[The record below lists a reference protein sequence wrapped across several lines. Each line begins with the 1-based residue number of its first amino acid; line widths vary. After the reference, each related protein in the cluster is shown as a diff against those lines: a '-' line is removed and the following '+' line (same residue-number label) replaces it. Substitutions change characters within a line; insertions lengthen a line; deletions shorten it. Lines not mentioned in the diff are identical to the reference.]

1 MKAYQERVFQSF
13 RRVQGWFEANP
24 SYRLTAPSEVA
35 MALATQVDAL
45 AGVVARLTEHVAQ
58 QETQAAQSL
67 LISKDERE
75 QRIEVLAHHMGTISK
90 TARALRGVV
99 PGIGVLAMPKGNIE
113 SAALITAASVMA
125 RKAEVYRSV
134 LVENGL
140 PTDFPEQLEAAAK
153 RLKASLD
160 ARGLARGA
168 RAAAGRGIE
177 TELNLGRRIVAIL
190 DATLARV
197 LRREPVKWAEW
208 RHVQRVTV
216 RGSMPKEKPTDSEAQ
231 PTVLN
236 GAPTVLKASPTL
248 VPTSPTEVVG
258 SPTVQEKAA

>member
-1 MKAYQERVFQSF
+1 TCLEPDGSKACFGKGHEASRPQPNVDRVVPGSGLAHWLPAGVEQWIVTQRRSGRRIASVDGPNRASTSTGKIAQEFVMKAYQERVFQSF

-45 AGVVARLTEHVAQ
+45 SGVVARLTEHVAQ

-75 QRIEVLAHHMGTISK
+75 QRIEVLSHHMGTISK

-113 SAALITAASVMA
+113 SAALITAALVMA
-125 RKAEVYRSV
+125 RKAEVYSSV

-140 PTDFPEQLEAAAK
+140 L
-153 RLKASLD
+153 
-160 ARGLARGA
+160 
-168 RAAAGRGIE
+168 
-177 TELNLGRRIVAIL
+177 
-190 DATLARV
+190 
-197 LRREPVKWAEW
+197 
-208 RHVQRVTV
+208 TV
-216 RGSMPKEKPTDSEAQ
+216 F
-231 PTVLN
+231 L
-236 GAPTVLKASPTL
+236 
-248 VPTSPTEVVG
+248 
-258 SPTVQEKAA
+258 